1 MLYHYCTNHTFL
13 SIIESRAIWLSD
25 FTLSNDRLEGK
36 WLRNLLVERCER
48 ENLYPALIERA
59 LKFFDLGA
67 SRLGAAGFCMSEE
80 GDLLSQWRGYAG
92 DGSGVSIGF
101 SKEYLEALAGALLAQ
116 RSGEALSLHRI
127 AYSREDQFNLVE
139 SILNDVVRAV
149 KAGALDTG
157 SILAPLE
164 GERKV
169 EVDSQFRNLTASF
182 LSLHL
187 VQYRAKNPAFS
198 EEREWRLIS
207 HVLSYSTEESA
218 LGDLSKMNFRAGQD
232 RLIPYRVL
240 PLGEA
245 SLPRIAEVIL
255 GPKNITP
262 SRYVNAAL
270 ERYGW
275 KDVSVRVSAASY
287 R

>member
-13 SIIESRAIWLSD
+13 SIIQTRAIWLSD

-36 WLRNLLVERCER
+36 WLRNLLFERCER
-48 ENLYPALIERA
+48 ERLYPTVIER
-59 LKFFDLGA
+59 LLSFFDVGA
-67 SRLGAAGFCMSEE
+67 ARLGAAGFCMSEE

-92 DGSGVSIGF
+92 DGGGVSIGF
-101 SKEYLEALAGALLAQ
+101 SKEYLEALAGIRYAQ
-116 RSGEALSLHRI
+116 QSGEALSLHRI
-127 AYSREDQFNLVE
+127 AYSREDQTNLVE
-139 SILNDVVRAV
+139 SILDDAVQAV

-157 SILAPLE
+157 SLLTPLE
-164 GERKV
+164 GDRKV
-169 EVDSQFRNLTASF
+169 EVDRQFRSLTASF

-207 HVLSYSTEESA
+207 HILSYATEASA
-218 LGDLSKMNFRAGQD
+218 LGDLSKMDFRPGHD
-232 RLIPYRVL
+232 RIVPFRVL

-245 SLPRIAEVIL
+245 APSCITEVIL

-262 SRYVNAAL
+262 TRYVSAAL
-270 ERYGW
+270 ERHGW
-275 KDVSVRVSAASY
+275 KDVPVRVSAASY